1 MKNYIRKVDYQKSQ
15 WEGSEPSFFINIV
28 MKNFKDFITEKMRAD
43 PKQEQ
48 ARLLARMERVRS
60 EIPSLSPD
68 EMKLIHSKSDS
79 KESRIASGKLFKQ
92 MMKSSQFRDVEA
104 ALQGVEDVNIG
115 ATGKQTSVLNR
126 GMGSKSQIR
135 AYKTAIGKYKK

>member
-1 MKNYIRKVDYQKSQ
+1 
-15 WEGSEPSFFINIV
+15 
-28 MKNFKDFITEKMRAD
+28 MRAD

-68 EMKLIHSKSDS
+68 EIKLIHSKSDS

-126 GMGSKSQIR
+126 GMGSKSEIR